1 MRLLPMSEWHA
12 ADALVSPADT
22 DIAVAQPTTE
32 EDGDGELGAST
43 MLFGASI
50 RWLSLAF
57 VCYFAGLWRAIG
69 FHSLLRTLV

>member
-22 DIAVAQPTTE
+22 DIAVAQPITE
-32 EDGDGELGAST
+32 EDGDGEVGAST

-50 RWLSLAF
+50 RWLSLAIF
-57 VCYFAGLWRAIG
+57 CYVCWALEGNRVSY
-69 FHSLLRTLV
+69 LLCTLV